1 MLDVVSLWFNQ
12 LHGMELHSYI
22 NSLVSSGVGLFLLI
36 PVAGAI
42 VVALYQVIRR

>member
-1 MLDVVSLWFNQ
+1 MLDVVSMWFDQ
-12 LHGMELHSYI
+12 LRSIELHSYI
-22 NSLVSSGVGLFLLI
+22 NTLFSSGIGLFLLI

>member
-1 MLDVVSLWFNQ
+1 MFDVISMWFDQ
-12 LHGMELHSYI
+12 LRSIELHSYI

-42 VVALYQVIRR
+42 VVALYYVIRR

>member
-12 LHGMELHSYI
+12 LRSLELHSYI
-22 NSLVSSGVGLFLLI
+22 NSLLSSGVGLFLLI

-42 VVALYQVIRR
+42 VVALYHVVRR

>member
-1 MLDVVSLWFNQ
+1 MLDVVSMWFSQ
-12 LHGMELHSYI
+12 LRGMELHSYI

-36 PVAGAI
+36 PVAGAV

>member
-1 MLDVVSLWFNQ
+1 MLDVVSMWFTQ
-12 LHGMELHSYI
+12 LRNIELHSYI

-42 VVALYQVIRR
+42 AVTLYQVIRR

>member
-1 MLDVVSLWFNQ
+1 MLDVVSMWFNQ
-12 LHGMELHSYI
+12 LRSMELHSYI

-42 VVALYQVIRR
+42 VVALYQYVRR

>member
-1 MLDVVSLWFNQ
+1 MLDVVSLWFSQ
-12 LHGMELHSYI
+12 LRSMELHSYI
-22 NSLVSSGVGLFLLI
+22 NSLLSSGLGLFLLI